1 MAEEEVKKLTTE
13 EKVFKRIVAL
23 KKQTINGEIK
33 WNYIDLEN
41 PINENQLRFI
51 EDLEPNEHI
60 NESVNEVYKADS
72 VDKIYFVGKL
82 ITSKL
87 DENDSIVRELDYF
100 ITISDMS
107 RSVITTYKDSI
118 LQASFRKID
127 QFNYVK
133 AISGVLT
140 GEKNVYS
147 SEIYRLIREIKAQIL
162 EI

>member
-51 EDLEPNEHI
+51 EDLESNEHI

-100 ITISDMS
+100 ITITIINDSLFFIFS
-107 RSVITTYKDSI
+107 IYKYI
-118 LQASFRKID
+118 HYIFQ
-127 QFNYVK
+127 
-133 AISGVLT
+133 
-140 GEKNVYS
+140 S
-147 SEIYRLIREIKAQIL
+147 S
-162 EI
+162 